1 MILYSSSKTAFI
13 NDINDKSIIDIL
25 NNTMKEKMYHYTSE
39 SEKSSWENSLEYI
52 SEVIS
57 SSNLP
62 DDCTIILE
70 YNLPISSSRIDLMI
84 TGFDEQNNKKEQG
97 HGGLFR

>member
-1 MILYSSSKTAFI
+1 
-13 NDINDKSIIDIL
+13 
-25 NNTMKEKMYHYTSE
+25 MKEKMYHYTSE
-39 SEKSSWENSLEYI
+39 SEKSSWENSLKYI

-70 YNLPISSSRIDLMI
+70 YNLPISSSSKSSKTFI
-84 TGFDEQNNKKEQG
+84 N
-97 HGGLFR
+97 LFLNDG